1 MLKLPQ
7 ASVAFHV
14 RVIVF
19 SCGQIPVTMTSV
31 DVTANVEQ
39 LSVAEAVP
47 VLAGNVLAV
56 QSNVTLTG
64 QVTVGGVLSITVM
77 I

>member
-1 MLKLPQ
+1 M
-7 ASVAFHV
+7 
-14 RVIVF
+14 VF

-39 LSVAEAVP
+39 LSVAVALP
-47 VLAGNVLAV
+47 VLAGNVFAA
-56 QSNVTLTG
+56 QSIVTLTG
-64 QVTVGGVLSITVM
+64 HVTDGGEVSSTVM